1 MNPYGVVWTPL
12 MGARLMQMIHD
23 DVPYLEIARAMSAE
37 FKVKL
42 TKNACIG
49 KGRRLHAPLRIAPRK
64 RTCLKRS
71 VPRKKPGLLSLLSSA
86 AKNWRQEQRKRKL
99 KAHPLRHR
107 RQRRQQQ
114 PLRNLS
120 LLQLRPRSCRFP
132 TGHSPPYSYCGAHAQ
147 DGSSYC
153 PEHHAMTHYRSRS

>member
-1 MNPYGVVWTPL
+1 MNPYGVVWTPV
-12 MGARLMQMIHD
+12 MEDRLMRLINGGI
-23 DVPYLEIARAMSAE
+23 PYLEIAQKLSAE
-37 FKVKL
+37 FRVKL

-64 RTCLKRS
+64 RACLKRS

-99 KAHPLRHR
+99 KAHPLRR
-107 RQRRQQQ
+107 RKQRRQQQ
-114 PLRNLS
+114 PLRNLT
-120 LLQLRPRSCRFP
+120 LMQLRPSSCRWP
-132 TGHSPPYSYCGAHAQ
+132 IGHNPPYNYCGAHTQ

-153 PEHHAMTHYRSRS
+153 PEHHAMTHYRSRT